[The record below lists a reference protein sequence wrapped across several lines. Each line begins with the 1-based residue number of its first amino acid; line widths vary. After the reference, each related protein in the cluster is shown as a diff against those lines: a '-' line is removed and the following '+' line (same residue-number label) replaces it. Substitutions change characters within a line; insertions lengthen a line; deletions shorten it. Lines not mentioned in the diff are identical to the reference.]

1 VYANPL
7 MPERWTVDYRIQVPD
22 GEGKTKR
29 DHVRKMLTNLVHCQH
44 RSFQRVLM
52 DVWHVT
58 CDLMLL
64 IGSLKNE
71 YRSLHASQKMDD
83 SGARSRTDA

>member
-1 VYANPL
+1 
-7 MPERWTVDYRIQVPD
+7 
-22 GEGKTKR
+22 
-29 DHVRKMLTNLVHCQH
+29 
-44 RSFQRVLM
+44 M